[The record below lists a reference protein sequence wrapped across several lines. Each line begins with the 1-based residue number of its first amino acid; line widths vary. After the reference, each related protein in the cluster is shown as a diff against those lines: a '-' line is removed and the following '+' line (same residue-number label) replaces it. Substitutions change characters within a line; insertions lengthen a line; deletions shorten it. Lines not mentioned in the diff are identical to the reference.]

1 MICLPAHNPV
11 AVAATAAI
19 QSGNVPGLRQL
30 LNDDPQLA
38 TVRVG
43 DASPDGISR
52 TLLHVATDWPG
63 HFPEV
68 AASIHF
74 LVYAGADVNA
84 RCSGAHRETP
94 LHWAAS
100 SNDVAALDALLDA
113 GADIEASGSVLGGG
127 PPLSDAVGFAQWD
140 AAHRLVERGAH
151 TTLADAA
158 TLGLQ
163 ARLEAYFD
171 GAHAAPAPG
180 VVSRA
185 FWGACHGGQPAAAE
199 YLLARGAN
207 INWLPDW
214 EAATPLDAAERRA
227 AARLA
232 AWLRGR
238 GARSA
243 ADLASSSG
251 H

>member
-1 MICLPAHNPV
+1 MICLPTHDPV

-19 QSGNVPGLRQL
+19 RAGDLPALRQL

-43 DASPDGISR
+43 DASADGMSR

-68 AASIHF
+68 AASIHL
-74 LVYAGADVNA
+74 LVDAGADVNA
-84 RCSGAHRETP
+84 RFSGPHRETP

-151 TTLADAA
+151 TTLADTAS
-158 TLGLQ
+158 LGLQ

-171 GAHAAPAPG
+171 GAHSAPAPPD
-180 VVSRA
+180 VSRA
-185 FWGACHGGQPAAAE
+185 FWGACHGGQSAAAE

-227 AARLA
+227 AASLA